1 MKELHEGHDH
11 AHHNHGDCGH
21 DHSHGHDHAHGHD
34 NGHCDHDHGP
44 APDLAKIS
52 ALLDYMTDHNRQH
65 AAEVGDFAHQLYH
78 AGKEDA
84 ARLLEK
90 AVEDFEAG
98 SEKLAEALALIKGGK

>member
-1 MKELHEGHDH
+1 MKELHEGRDH
-11 AHHNHGDCGH
+11 AHHNHNHGDCGH
-21 DHSHGHDHAHGHD
+21 DHSHGH
-34 NGHCDHDHGP
+34 CDHDHGA

-78 AGKEDA
+78 AGKENA
-84 ARLLEK
+84 AQLLEK

-98 SEKLAEALALIKGGK
+98 SEKLAEALTLIKGGK

>member
-11 AHHNHGDCGH
+11 GHDHSHSHCDHDHLHEH
-21 DHSHGHDHAHGHD
+21 DHSHGH
-34 NGHCDHDHGP
+34 CDHGA
-44 APDLAKIS
+44 APDPARIT
-52 ALLDYMTDHNRQH
+52 ALLEYMTDHNRQH
-65 AAEVGDFAHQLYH
+65 AAEVGDIAHQLYH